1 MAGHL
6 FFRTSRS
13 AFGQVTELF
22 DFVTPTAAAL
32 WNLRWQVVGFC
43 SHHAATSVQILN
55 DRFVSGSGLHGAN
68 LKRACIDTTWEV
80 QQQQFAKF
88 LLISLFSIYEGW
100 LDDVLQVVA
109 PAGRRKELSKRCQ
122 FPDSSA
128 RGGNGIMAAITEI
141 KQSSS
146 PMLVGAF
153 YSELRKQRKN
163 SLSSIDDLL
172 TCYRAFKECRNSFAH
187 QNGLATQT
195 AVDSYQAYVALTA
208 SSLGVPEKPVLP
220 PVLLNDQITFSLRGV
235 IGFSDIIL
243 RIIATLDAEFSCSG
257 MAEREFRDLWIER
270 HTVDGKIPRLLLR
283 SSGKNRRENQLARK
297 VRKLGLPLPN
307 QTAQIDA
314 FLKLH
319 NFIF

>member
-1 MAGHL
+1 M
-6 FFRTSRS
+6 
-13 AFGQVTELF
+13 
-22 DFVTPTAAAL
+22 
-32 WNLRWQVVGFC
+32 VGFC
-43 SHHAATSVQILN
+43 SHHSTTSVQILN

-68 LKRACIDTTWEV
+68 LRRACIDTTWEI

-100 LDDVLQVVA
+100 LTDVLQVVA
-109 PAGRRKELSKRCQ
+109 PAGRRQELSKRCQ
-122 FPDSSA
+122 YPDSSA

-163 SLSSIDDLL
+163 SLANIGDLL

-195 AVDSYQAYVALTA
+195 AVDSYQAYITLTA
-208 SSLGVPEKPVLP
+208 SSLGVPEKPALP
-220 PVLLNDQITFSLRGV
+220 PVLLNNQINFSLRGV
-235 IGFSDIIL
+235 IGFSDILL
-243 RIIATLDAEFSCSG
+243 RIIATLDAEFACSE
-257 MAEREFRDLWIER
+257 MAEREFRNQWIEK
-270 HTVDGKIPRLLLR
+270 HAADGKIPRLMLR

-297 VRKLGLPLPN
+297 VKNLGLPRPSK
-307 QTAQIDA
+307 TAQIDA
-314 FLKLH
+314 FLKQH